1 MKKILGH
8 TWKAV
13 SYNLG
18 NLLLF
23 EIGYRILTFFL
34 AMQMIDHAID
44 FSLKRQGFSY
54 LTAENYGE
62 FIKSPWTIVLFAG
75 ILALLLLFFL
85 TEAAAL
91 LWGFRHS
98 ASKRKLYASD
108 FLVEWIK

>member
-85 TEAAAL
+85 HIFLIL
-91 LWGFRHS
+91 LFHNFHILLLLLI
-98 ASKRKLYASD
+98 LY
-108 FLVEWIK
+108 LM

>member
-44 FSLKRQGFSY
+44 FSRL
-54 LTAENYGE
+54 EP
-62 FIKSPWTIVLFAG
+62 SPSGKTPDPN
-75 ILALLLLFFL
+75 
-85 TEAAAL
+85 
-91 LWGFRHS
+91 RS
-98 ASKRKLYASD
+98 
-108 FLVEWIK
+108 

>member
-62 FIKSPWTIVLFAG
+62 LKDTQIVIPLPSLFYEYG
-75 ILALLLLFFL
+75 ESYTVFPIEEGE
-85 TEAAAL
+85 TEYE
-91 LWGFRHS
+91 
-98 ASKRKLYASD
+98 K
-108 FLVEWIK
+108 

>member
-34 AMQMIDHAID
+34 AMQMIDQKTTESLSKAPGRSFFLQGFWHCFFY
-44 FSLKRQGFSY
+44 FSLQKQRLCFGDSGIR
-54 LTAENYGE
+54 LRKENSMQVISWSRG
-62 FIKSPWTIVLFAG
+62 
-75 ILALLLLFFL
+75 
-85 TEAAAL
+85 
-91 LWGFRHS
+91 
-98 ASKRKLYASD
+98 
-108 FLVEWIK
+108 